1 MISSNITDVMGSL
14 SAKLTALA
22 ENDYKNII
30 RTVATSMNGVISE
43 RIHEQGLDANGAK
56 IGNYDTKPIYVNPN
70 NATRKFPTEG
80 KKGKTKFISTGLP
93 HKTKYFDGGYN
104 EFKTQVGK
112 NIGSVNLNLTGQ
124 MNNQFTVIATKD
136 GYGLGWA
143 DEKIFD
149 RARFFETKKYN
160 KTIWGVTESEG
171 EIINEIVNNAVN
183 DAIS

>member
-1 MISSNITDVMGSL
+1 MISSNITEVMSGL
-14 SAKLTALA
+14 SVKLTALA
-22 ENDYKNII
+22 ENEYKNIL

-70 NATRKFPTEG
+70 KATRKFPTQG
-80 KKGKTKFISTGLP
+80 KDGKTKFISTGLP
-93 HKTKYFDGGYN
+93 HKTKYFAGGYN

-112 NIGSVNLNLTGQ
+112 NIGSVNLNLSGQ
-124 MNNQFTVIATKD
+124 MSNQFTVIATQN
-136 GYGLGWA
+136 GYGLGWQ
-143 DEKIFD
+143 DSNIFE

-160 KTIWGVTESEG
+160 KTIWGVTEKEG
-171 EIINEIVNNAVN
+171 EIINEIVNNAVS

>member
-1 MISSNITDVMGSL
+1 MINSNITKVMSGL
-14 SAKLTALA
+14 SAKLTELSESDA
-22 ENDYKNII
+22 KNII
-30 RTVATSMNGVISE
+30 RTIATSMNGIISE
-43 RIHEQGLDANGAK
+43 RIHEQGLDANGGK

-70 NATRKFPTEG
+70 VATRKFPAEG
-80 KKGKTKFISTGLP
+80 KTGKTKFISTGLP
-93 HKTKYFDGGYN
+93 HKTKYFAGGYN

-112 NIGSVNLNLTGQ
+112 NIGSVNLNLSGQ

-143 DEKIFD
+143 DENIFA